1 MAIREGFIKL
11 RQINSNKEI
20 TITVTQESAV
30 TVNPDP
36 VGPDPIEPDPVVSS
50 MTLNISNI
58 ADTIYALVKGA
69 INNTAD
75 KETVPTYMLSN
86 GDNEISIP
94 VKCATGYPA
103 TIVDATTNDYV
114 KIFAYN
120 PEGVIKW
127 EEVGGFVVKAETV
140 VNVDLSNN
148 APIA

>member
-36 VGPDPIEPDPVVSS
+36 IEPDPVASS
-50 MTLNISNI
+50 MILNVSNI
-58 ADTIYALVKGA
+58 ADTSYVFVKGA
-69 INNTAD
+69 ISNTAD
-75 KETVPTYMLSN
+75 KGTLPTHMLSN
-86 GDNEISIP
+86 GYNEISIP
-94 VKCATGYPA
+94 VKCVTGSPA

-140 VNVDLSNN
+140 VDVDLSTN
-148 APIA
+148 APIV

>member
-36 VGPDPIEPDPVVSS
+36 VEPNPVVSS
-50 MTLNISNI
+50 MFLNVSNI
-58 ADTIYALVKGA
+58 ADTSYALVKGA

-75 KETVPTYMLSN
+75 EGTLLTYMLSN
-86 GDNEISIP
+86 GHNEISIP
-94 VKCATGYPA
+94 VKCVTGSPA
-103 TIVDATTNDYV
+103 IIVDATTNDYV

-140 VNVDLSNN
+140 VDVDLSNN
-148 APIA
+148 APIV